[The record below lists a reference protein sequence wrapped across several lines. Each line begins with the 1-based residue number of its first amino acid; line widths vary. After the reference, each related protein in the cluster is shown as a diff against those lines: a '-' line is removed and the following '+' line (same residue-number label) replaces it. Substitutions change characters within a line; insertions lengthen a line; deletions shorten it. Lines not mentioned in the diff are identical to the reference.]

1 MWCVGVCMLHTVQ
14 TTDKFPCMVL
24 AWTIK
29 SYPILYLSHYEWSTV
44 TYPDTPQAMLTL
56 TDPIRAM

>member
-1 MWCVGVCMLHTVQ
+1 MLHTVQ

-44 TYPDTPQAMLTL
+44 TYPDTPQATLTL